1 MKRCCA
7 FQAKIG
13 QKQSSRPRVLN
24 HLVRAPQKRLLDRD
38 AESLRHLSRLTS
50 NSRSKWDFESSQE
63 APHRRGFLA
72 LLLLRGCLLP
82 SDQVQA
88 VAGDKTEAIEWCDP
102 ERPGH
107 RLTFDHSQL
116 LARALT
122 TLQDKVERGAL
133 PLHLLPAKF
142 TLTDL
147 QRACE
152 AILGREL
159 DKGAF
164 RRKIADQ
171 PTLVLVPG
179 EYVRGPQRPAQ
190 LYRAAADFSF

>member
-1 MKRCCA
+1 
-7 FQAKIG
+7 
-13 QKQSSRPRVLN
+13 
-24 HLVRAPQKRLLDRD
+24 
-38 AESLRHLSRLTS
+38 
-50 NSRSKWDFESSQE
+50 
-63 APHRRGFLA
+63 
-72 LLLLRGCLLP
+72 
-82 SDQVQA
+82 
-88 VAGDKTEAIEWCDP
+88 
-102 ERPGH
+102 
-107 RLTFDHSQL
+107 
-116 LARALT
+116 LT

-133 PLHLLPAKF
+133 PLHSLPAKF

>member
-1 MKRCCA
+1 
-7 FQAKIG
+7 
-13 QKQSSRPRVLN
+13 
-24 HLVRAPQKRLLDRD
+24 
-38 AESLRHLSRLTS
+38 
-50 NSRSKWDFESSQE
+50 
-63 APHRRGFLA
+63 
-72 LLLLRGCLLP
+72 
-82 SDQVQA
+82 
-88 VAGDKTEAIEWCDP
+88 
-102 ERPGH
+102 
-107 RLTFDHSQL
+107 
-116 LARALT
+116 
-122 TLQDKVERGAL
+122 
-133 PLHLLPAKF
+133 LHLLPAKF

>member
-1 MKRCCA
+1 M
-7 FQAKIG
+7 
-13 QKQSSRPRVLN
+13 
-24 HLVRAPQKRLLDRD
+24 
-38 AESLRHLSRLTS
+38 
-50 NSRSKWDFESSQE
+50 
-63 APHRRGFLA
+63 
-72 LLLLRGCLLP
+72 
-82 SDQVQA
+82 
-88 VAGDKTEAIEWCDP
+88 
-102 ERPGH
+102 
-107 RLTFDHSQL
+107 
-116 LARALT
+116 
-122 TLQDKVERGAL
+122 ERGAL

-171 PTLVLVPG
+171 STLVLVPG
-179 EYVRGPQRPAQ
+179 EYVRRPQRPAQ

>member
-1 MKRCCA
+1 MDDTALRALASKTRVVLPHLE
-7 FQAKIG
+7 QVTT
-13 QKQSSRPRVLN
+13 SSG
-24 HLVRAPQKRLLDRD
+24 ADRD
-38 AESLRHLSRLTS
+38 
-50 NSRSKWDFESSQE
+50 
-63 APHRRGFLA
+63 PRGWSVSVLYYA
-72 LLLLRGCLLP
+72 LLP
-82 SDQVQA
+82 SDQVPA
-88 VAGDKTEAIEWCDP
+88 VAGDKTEAIEWCNP

-107 RLTFDHSQL
+107 RLSFDHAQL
-116 LARALT
+116 LERALA
-122 TLQDKVERGAL
+122 TLRDKVERGAL
-133 PLHLLPAKF
+133 PLHLLPGKF

-171 PTLVLVPG
+171 PTLVPVRG
-179 EYVRGPQRPAQ
+179 EFLRGPQRPAQ